1 MTTPYEQKQIANTLP
16 FSCPTCH
23 AQPGEQ
29 CVILRGKRVAHL
41 ARQDKYIRAYYR
53 GKRQAS

>member
-1 MTTPYEQKQIANTLP
+1 MTPYEQKQVANTLP